1 MIELSSNVL
10 AAIAP
15 GGTTVAVR
23 VQATVPECSSEK
35 LSSERGHFDP
45 PEHLIIWTLLPHAE
59 VLPELPCG
67 AACKDVTSKLVH
79 SRGVCGG
86 SVRLPAHSGPLPGAK
101 MFVQLLQRVQ
111 ASDTQA
117 SDTTCVCFVPLPPTA
132 LQLTEAEECLTKH
145 QSEIQTLF
153 CGTNNKLLFQ
163 VDSKRRYTVLKADG
177 IIDQDEGHRL
187 RDAFCTTASRLG
199 VFVNHTTV
207 QEAFKLLYGR
217 ASPIS
222 PAQPECFIPLHDFP
236 WEYVDDVVGL
246 DAPKARDVVYS
257 RSNKGFTFRA
267 PPGDVTLLFV
277 FRLNTS
283 VTSLS
288 YCTATGSE
296 IQRIMHFLEMSDATV
311 DHAEAGAVWFSF
323 AFVRLNGDI
332 FAEALHALAV
342 QKERVL
348 AKRLGISV
356 YKHQAVSLANG
367 TFPPIARQASVGAPA
382 NLR

>member
-1 MIELSSNVL
+1 M
-10 AAIAP
+10 
-15 GGTTVAVR
+15 TF
-23 VQATVPECSSEK
+23 
-35 LSSERGHFDP
+35 ERGHFEP

-59 VLPELPCG
+59 ALPHLPCG
-67 AACKDVTSKLVH
+67 AACKNVTSELVQ

-86 SVRLPAHSGPLPGAK
+86 SVELPGYAGPLPWNE
-101 MFVQLLQRVQ
+101 MFQQLLQRV
-111 ASDTQA
+111 QA

-132 LQLTEAEECLTKH
+132 VQLTEAKECLTKH
-145 QSEIQTLF
+145 QSQIETLF
-153 CGTNNKLLFQ
+153 RDSNNKLLLQ
-163 VDSKRRYTVLKADG
+163 VDIKCRYTVLKADG

-187 RDAFCTTASRLG
+187 RDAFCATASRLG

-207 QEAFKLLYGR
+207 QEAFKFLYGR

-257 RSNKGFTFRA
+257 RSNKGFTLRVDE
-267 PPGDVTLLFV
+267 PGDVSLLFV
-277 FRLNTS
+277 FRLNTN

-288 YCTATGSE
+288 YCTATGKDVDC
-296 IQRIMHFLEMSDATV
+296 IMRFLEMSDATV
-311 DHAEAGAVWFSF
+311 DYAEVGAVWFSF
-323 AFVRLNGDI
+323 AFVQPNDI
-332 FAEALHALAV
+332 FTKALHGLAV

-356 YKHQAVSLANG
+356 YKHQAVLLGNGAN
-367 TFPPIARQASVGAPA
+367 PPMARQASVGAPA